1 MKKLMIIAVIL
12 LIFYLSMNRVN
23 SKEYKIPDEAIRL
36 RVIASSNSNIDQK
49 VKFKVTDTM
58 ENVIYELL
66 KNAKGVEEARKIIND
81 NMQYIDGK
89 VLKTLQDEK
98 YPLSYEIKYGLNF
111 FPEKKYNGVTYD
123 EGYYESLVV
132 TLGEGEGNNWWCVL
146 FPPLC
151 MMEAEETEKDD
162 VEYKFLIKEVIDK
175 YL

>member
-1 MKKLMIIAVIL
+1 MKKLMVIAVIL

-23 SKEYKIPDEAIRL
+23 SKEYKIPDEAKRL
-36 RVIASSNSNIDQK
+36 RVIASSNSKKKKK

-162 VEYKFLIKEVIDK
+162 VEYKFFIKEVIDK

>member
-49 VKFKVTDTM
+49 VKLKVTDTM